1 MIWEQELI
9 ILGQVALAMAC
20 GGAIGAEREW
30 ANKPAGFRTH
40 MLIAGASALLVS
52 LADIMVLKGSV
63 PENAAAD
70 LIRSDPIRVVEAIV
84 TGLGFIGAGTIF
96 RARDGDRVEGL
107 TTAAS
112 ILLVGAI
119 GIAVALGSYVLAI
132 GMTLLTLLV
141 VGVIGGFERRSRHR
155 GKMAGQ

>member
-1 MIWEQELI
+1 MDWEQDLLI
-9 ILGQVALAMAC
+9 IGRVALAMAC
-20 GGAIGAEREW
+20 GGVIGVEREW

-52 LADIMVLKGSV
+52 LAYIMVVRGNV
-63 PENAAAD
+63 PGDSASGI
-70 LIRSDPIRVVEAIV
+70 IRSDPIRVVEAIV

-96 RARDGDRVEGL
+96 RARDKERIEGL

-119 GIAVALGSYVLAI
+119 GIAVALGAYVLAI
-132 GMTLLTLLV
+132 GMTLLSLLV
-141 VGVIGGFERRSRHR
+141 VGAIGVVERRAARR
-155 GKMAGQ
+155 FR

>member
-1 MIWEQELI
+1 MDWQQDLL
-9 ILGQVALAMAC
+9 ILGQVVLAMAC

-52 LADIMVLKGSV
+52 LADMMVLRGGAQ
-63 PENAAAD
+63 ETTAAV
-70 LIRSDPIRVVEAIV
+70 IRSDPIRVVEAIV

-96 RARDGDRVEGL
+96 RARHGERVEGL

-112 ILLVGAI
+112 VLLVGAI
-119 GIAVALGSYVLAI
+119 GIAVALSAFMLAI
-132 GMTLLTLLV
+132 GMTLLSLLV
-141 VGVIGGFERRSRHR
+141 LGVIGKVERLTR
-155 GKMAGQ
+155 GNRRRPEP

>member
-1 MIWEQELI
+1 MDWERDLLI
-9 ILGQVALAMAC
+9 IGQVALAMAC
-20 GGAIGAEREW
+20 GGVIGAEREW

-52 LADIMVLKGSV
+52 LADLMVLRGHV
-63 PENAAAD
+63 PPSDVSEY
-70 LIRSDPIRVVEAIV
+70 LRSDPIRVVEAIV

-96 RARDGDRVEGL
+96 RARDSERIEGL

-119 GIAVALGSYVLAI
+119 GIAVALSAYVLAI
-132 GMTLLTLLV
+132 GMTLLSLIV
-141 VGVIGGFERRSRHR
+141 IGVIGIVERRAARR
-155 GKMAGQ
+155 FR

>member
-1 MIWEQELI
+1 MDWERDLLI
-9 ILGQVALAMAC
+9 IGQVALAMAC
-20 GGAIGAEREW
+20 GGVIGAEREW

-52 LADIMVLKGSV
+52 LADIMVLRGQV
-63 PENAAAD
+63 PATEVSEY
-70 LIRSDPIRVVEAIV
+70 LRSDPIRVVEAIV

-96 RARDGDRVEGL
+96 RARDSERIEGL

-119 GIAVALGSYVLAI
+119 GIAVALSAYVLAI
-132 GMTLLTLLV
+132 GMTLLSLLV
-141 VGVIGGFERRSRHR
+141 IGAIGMVERRASRR
-155 GKMAGQ
+155 FR